1 MLRRNYRRSWDGHKS
16 SVRCT
21 VLRPGCTLEMSLQSF
36 DNRTIA
42 ARRERNAPC
51 NEAASD
57 LAVRSTVALQVHYP
71 AEECDEN
78 QTGIFDRHQLGNC
91 GSSGFETERGPKSG
105 AAASARTGRHAA
117 S

>member
-36 DNRTIA
+36 DKRTIA

-51 NEAASD
+51 TEAAPD
-57 LAVRSTVALQVHYP
+57 LAVPSTVALQVHYP
-71 AEECDEN
+71 AGECDEN
-78 QTGIFDRHQLGNC
+78 QTEIFDRRQLGNC
-91 GSSGFETERGPKSG
+91 GSSGTETDRGSKSG
-105 AAASARTGRHAA
+105 AAA
-117 S
+117 